1 MRLSQRARDL
11 VARCSEL
18 DKFADDDGIVC
29 IPSVRGEDPALDR
42 LLRLLHATGVDVAS
56 SRVQEMLS
64 KSQDGS
70 STLETWLRDRFFQEH
85 CELFHQRP
93 FIGHI
98 WYGRKD
104 GFAAL
109 INYHK
114 LVDAASSRVGSGSKS
129 HNNLHYTIEFKQNA
143 RKRTR

>member
-29 IPSVRGEDPALDR
+29 IPSVRGEDPASDR
-42 LLRLLHATGVDVAS
+42 LLRLLHATGVNHS
-56 SRVQEMLS
+56 EN
-64 KSQDGS
+64 
-70 STLETWLRDRFFQEH
+70 LETWLRDRFFQEH

>member
-29 IPSVRGEDPALDR
+29 IPSVRGEDPASDR
-42 LLRLLHATGVDVAS
+42 LLRLLHAAGVDV
-56 SRVQEMLS
+56 
-64 KSQDGS
+64 
-70 STLETWLRDRFFQEH
+70 
-85 CELFHQRP
+85 
-93 FIGHI
+93 
-98 WYGRKD
+98 
-104 GFAAL
+104 
-109 INYHK
+109 
-114 LVDAASSRVGSGSKS
+114 ASSRVGSGSKS